1 MDQVQNKKPR
11 RRAALLTQVVI
22 KEPAVVKS
30 ESEDLNLHT
39 QLCAE
44 RYKDLERRLEA
55 FDDRL
60 AKVEDQISSI
70 KKEMAAGFNNLQL
83 LIEKQNNSRTVQ
95 LIATFGTIAAAIV
108 GVMGYLITH

>member
-1 MDQVQNKKPR
+1 M
-11 RRAALLTQVVI
+11 LLTPVDTEEQT
-22 KEPAVVKS
+22 VVKS

-44 RYKDLERRLEA
+44 RYKDLERRLDS

-70 KKEMAAGFNNLQL
+70 KREMAAGFNDIRL
-83 LIEKQNNSRTVQ
+83 LIEKQNNARTIQ
-95 LIATFGTIAAAIV
+95 LIATFGTIAAAV
-108 GVMGYLITH
+108 VALLGYIITH